1 MKPMKKNRPG
11 FSAFWFPL
19 FLSAFFAAAA
29 GTAGSLELR
38 LEGGAGNISF
48 DPGQDHPVG
57 GGRFTPRTY
66 PLAFAGLS
74 GAFNGTISWEAAW
87 ERDPVLRNRVKAGLG
102 LDFSF
107 VRIEAGMILSPFNT
121 PEKILSP
128 GAAGGLTFE
137 WPGVIFG
144 TVRGSS
150 TLGSS
155 LSFPGDYIQETG
167 EIILG
172 FWVPNVV
179 CSLSFSSAAFSRR
192 FSELVLIKD
201 QRTRYQFSADV
212 HAKNVP
218 YTILVNMGYQSLK
231 RSYTPAG
238 FASGFTEDDELRSV
252 YLGAEGTW
260 RVITDLRILAGVEM
274 PVYSWGKTPMLAPRL
289 NTVLFTVRAGVI
301 WTLPGN
307 RR

>member
-1 MKPMKKNRPG
+1 MKKNRPG
-11 FSAFWFPL
+11 FSAFLFPL
-19 FLSAFFAAAA
+19 FFSAFFAAAA
-29 GTAGSLELR
+29 GTAASLELR
-38 LEGGAGNISF
+38 LEGGAGNVSF

-74 GAFNGTISWEAAW
+74 GAFNGMISWKAAW
-87 ERDPVLRNRVKAGLG
+87 ERDPVLRNRVTAGLA

-107 VRIEAGMILSPFNT
+107 VQVEAGMILSPFNT
-121 PEKILSP
+121 AEKILSP

-137 WPGVIFG
+137 WPGVVFG

-155 LSFPGDYIQETG
+155 LSFPGDHIQETG

-179 CSLSFSSAAFSRR
+179 CSFSFSSAVFSRR
-192 FSELVLIKD
+192 FGDFIITRDE
-201 QRTRYQFSADV
+201 RTRYQFSADV
-212 HAKNVP
+212 YAKNVP

-238 FASGFTEDDELRSV
+238 FASGFTDTEADELKSV

-260 RVITDLRILAGVEM
+260 RIITDLRILAGVEM
-274 PVYSWGKTPMLAPRL
+274 PVYSWGKIPMLAPRL

-301 WTLPGN
+301 WTLPGS
-307 RR
+307 R